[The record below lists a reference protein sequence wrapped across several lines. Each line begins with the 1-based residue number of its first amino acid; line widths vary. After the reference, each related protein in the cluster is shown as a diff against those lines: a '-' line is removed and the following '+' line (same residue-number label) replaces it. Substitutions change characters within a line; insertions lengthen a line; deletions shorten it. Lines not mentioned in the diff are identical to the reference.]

1 MGIYSIFQNKA
12 TVSIDWIWY
21 RQLSHS
27 WNGAI
32 LFAQKKSTGAVA
44 VRTPYIRVVGLQV
57 DQHNN
62 GRGNPVFTD
71 AEEEEYI
78 RMSRQPNLYETFASS
93 IAPSIFGN
101 AGTTLSLYLLVAQ

>member
-1 MGIYSIFQNKA
+1 M
-12 TVSIDWIWY
+12 
-21 RQLSHS
+21 
-27 WNGAI
+27 
-32 LFAQKKSTGAVA
+32 A

-62 GRGNPVFTD
+62 GRGKPVFTD

-78 RMSRQPNLYETFASS
+78 RMARQPNLYETFASS

-101 AGTTLSLYLLVAQ
+101 AGKIFTSLFSKYFNTLIHTAC